1 MIFAL
6 PPADSSQVS
15 RAGVH
20 DSGSATP
27 SCWCFFLLLLPFT
40 YSWPLDARGLFL
52 FAPQALIFAVSGGN
66 CWQARH
72 LCPSWLASLLS
83 AVKNPGV
90 TLVLSSSPRW
100 HLEPTV
106 SPAIHLEWLPSVCV
120 GGWRGVHTSLCLHP
134 VLTSAAWPASLRRA
148 ALTRSHFTDL

>member
-27 SCWCFFLLLLPFT
+27 SCWRFFLLSLPFT
-40 YSWPLDARGLFL
+40 SSWPLEARGLLL

-83 AVKNPGV
+83 AVKNPVGHSGP
-90 TLVLSSSPRW
+90 LLLSP
-100 HLEPTV
+100 LALGANCV
-106 SPAIHLEWLPSVCV
+106 PS
-120 GGWRGVHTSLCLHP
+120 HTSGMASLCLCWGLERCPHQP
-134 VLTSAAWPASLRRA
+134 LPPSCSDISSLASFPPQGG
-148 ALTRSHFTDL
+148 SYPFSFH

>member
-1 MIFAL
+1 MLYLQRIPVKCPGQEFMTRARPP
-6 PPADSSQVS
+6 PPAGASSSSCSLSPTLGLWTHEVFSCLRLRLSSLQFPVETAGRQDTSVHHGWPPCCLPS
-15 RAGVH
+15 RIL
-20 DSGSATP
+20 
-27 SCWCFFLLLLPFT
+27 W
-40 YSWPLDARGLFL
+40 
-52 FAPQALIFAVSGGN
+52 
-66 CWQARH
+66 
-72 LCPSWLASLLS
+72 
-83 AVKNPGV
+83 V